1 MGQEGVSAHQKKARQ
16 LNAIIVFADESAL
29 QLSPVVRR
37 TWAPCGK
44 TPVLKTKT
52 RSHKKISAIGGIA
65 ATARGRKA
73 RLLFRLHPGKNVGGA
88 ECVAFLEQLKLNFRG
103 RHVFVIWDGLSAH
116 WGKKIQRWKKRHPRI
131 HLFRLPPYAPELN
144 PIEYA
149 WGHLKYHQLANLA
162 PESEEELFLE
172 AKKAI
177 CKLRR
182 RRDLIRSFLHHAPI
196 NFFAE

>member
-1 MGQEGVSAHQKKARQ
+1 LGKEGISQDQKKAKR
-16 LNAIIVFADESAL
+16 LKAILIFADEAAL

-37 TWAPCGK
+37 TWAPRGK

-65 ATARGRKA
+65 TGADGRKP

-88 ECVAFLEQLKLNFRG
+88 ECVAFLEQLKLNFPR
-103 RHVFVIWDGLSAH
+103 RQVFVIWDGLRAH
-116 WGKKIQRWKKRHPRI
+116 WSRKVFRWKAKHPRI
-131 HLFRLPPYAPELN
+131 HLYQLPPYAPELN

-162 PESEEELFLE
+162 PESEEELFAH

-177 CKLRR
+177 CKLRGR
-182 RRDLIRSFLHHAPI
+182 PEVLRSFLRHAPI

>member
-1 MGQEGVSAHQKKARQ
+1 

-44 TPVLKTKT
+44 TPILKTKT

-65 ATARGRKA
+65 ASARGRKA

-88 ECVAFLEQLKLNFRG
+88 ECVAFLEQLKLNFPG
-103 RHVFVIWDGLSAH
+103 RHIFVIWDGLRAH
-116 WGKKIQRWKKRHPRI
+116 WGKKVLRWKSRHSRI
-131 HLFRLPPYAPELN
+131 HLFKLPPYAPELN

-149 WGHLKYHQLANLA
+149 WGYLKYHELGNLA
-162 PESEEELFLE
+162 PESEAELFIH
-172 AKKAI
+172 AKTAI
-177 CKLRR
+177 CKLRK
-182 RRDLIRSFLHHAPI
+182 RRDLLRSFLRHAPI